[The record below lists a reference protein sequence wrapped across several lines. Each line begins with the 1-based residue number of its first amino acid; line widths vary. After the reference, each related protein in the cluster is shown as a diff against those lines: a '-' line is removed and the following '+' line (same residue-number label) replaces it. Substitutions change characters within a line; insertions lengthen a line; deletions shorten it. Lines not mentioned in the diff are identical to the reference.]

1 MKIMNKNSISIICA
15 VSCSF
20 LWGTAFIAQDTGMDY
35 IGPWTF
41 SAVRLFLGFFALL
54 PFFFIFEFK
63 KLSYIKSNFKIILI
77 NMFLLGFFLASGNI
91 FQQISLLYTDVANS
105 AVFTVLYVVIVPVL
119 AYFLFS
125 KKIHKSVWPAV
136 IMCLLGGLLLS
147 ELDNYRVR
155 VGDSLVV
162 IGALFWAL
170 HIVYVSKFLKIFN
183 FPITIATFQCLI
195 AAIFSAIPAV
205 SNEFVTFKLLSLEA
219 GELMYAGILSSGFA
233 FLLQIIA
240 LQHLSPAPAA
250 IIFSLEG
257 VFASIAAW
265 ILLDQYLNEFKIFGI
280 IIILFAV
287 IFSQLA
293 PIYGK
298 KIYGRN

>member
-1 MKIMNKNSISIICA
+1 MSNKTLSLICA

-20 LWGTAFIAQDTGMDY
+20 LWGTAFIAQHTGMDY

-41 SAVRLFLGFFALL
+41 SAARLLLGFFALL

-63 KLSYIKSNFKIILI
+63 KIIKIKSNFKIILA
-77 NMFLLGFFLASGNI
+77 NMFLLGFFLAGGNI

-125 KKIHKSVWPAV
+125 KSIHKSVWPAV

-155 VGDSLVV
+155 LGDSLVV
-162 IGALFWAL
+162 VGAFFWAL

-183 FPITIATFQCLI
+183 FPITIAAFQCLI
-195 AAIFSAIPAV
+195 AAIFSAIPAA
-205 SNEFVTFKLLSLEA
+205 SIELISFKLLSLEA

-265 ILLDQYLNEFKIFGI
+265 FILDQFLNEYKIFGI
-280 IIILFAV
+280 IIILSAV

-293 PIYGK
+293 PMYDK
-298 KIYGRN
+298 RKYGRN